1 MASSA
6 EGSVVLE
13 APVPAG
19 SKPAFVPLLIAIVA
33 AVLICMLLLAG
44 VVYYLAKSGRLGTL
58 AAGALVT
65 PTIAKSES
73 TAAPSTHGVVLEPM
87 VVNLADEGG
96 KTYLRLG
103 LTLRVLDPEVKK
115 GEKAKE
121 EQPKEGK
128 TVSDADAA
136 VRDTALEVLGH
147 QTAETLL
154 AAQGKEQ
161 LKTELK
167 TAIAQRNPELKVT
180 EIFFTEFLVQR

>member
-1 MASSA
+1 MASSVEDSA
-6 EGSVVLE
+6 VLE

-19 SKPAFVPLLIAIVA
+19 SKPAFVQLLIAIVA
-33 AVLICMLLLAG
+33 AVMICVSLLAG
-44 VVYYLAKSGRLGTL
+44 LVYYLAKTGRLGTL
-58 AAGALVT
+58 TAGGLVN
-65 PTIAKSES
+65 PTITKSES
-73 TAAPSTHGVVLEPM
+73 TPAPSTHAMVLEPM
-87 VVNLADEGG
+87 VVNLADADG

-103 LTLRVLDPEVKK
+103 LTLRVLDPELKK

-167 TAIAQRNPELKVT
+167 AAIARRNPELKVA
-180 EIFFTEFLVQR
+180 EVFFTEFLVQR